1 MLVRT
6 TAIAAFLLGLL
17 PSLALADPS
26 SPYAIGVRT
35 GGYGFR
41 PEGDPGSDGWN
52 QCRMN
57 GIGVFGDRGIGGAG
71 GPLFVEAGLDA
82 YFSLPPSE
90 GDLPIDRMSALVSA
104 AAGVRT
110 QLASRVRGF
119 VQLGVGAELTRVSV
133 PYGDA
138 RIRDNK
144 LLPDGFFGVGIDVR
158 LGRSTMLGA
167 AARAHVMGNF
177 DYDPA
182 RLEMQN
188 PWLAAPSASA
198 VFDASP
204 DLAAQAQFYL
214 RREL

>member
-6 TAIAAFLLGLL
+6 TAIVAFLLG
-17 PSLALADPS
+17 PSLALADPL
-26 SPYAIGVRT
+26 PYAIGVRA

-57 GIGVFGDRGIGGAG
+57 GIGVFGDRGIGG
-71 GPLFVEAGLDA
+71 PLFVEAGLDA
-82 YFSLPPSE
+82 YFSLPYAE
-90 GDLPIDRMSALVSA
+90 GDLPIDRMSTLVSA

-144 LLPDGFFGVGIDVR
+144 LLPDGFFGVGVDVR

-188 PWLAAPSASA
+188 PWIAAPPAGA